1 MLYNTL
7 SGRPLQSPTPGIA
20 QIRQPPL
27 ASQTQTRTTS
37 TSGTVPSQ
45 ERACNSEAWT
55 VTCRESARMAP
66 GMGLKSEES
75 TKIDLKYLRP
85 RFAQKGPS
93 MRSGKEPYLPVL
105 VLAAGWIHYFW

>member
-37 TSGTVPSQ
+37 TSGTFPSQ

-55 VTCRESARMAP
+55 VTCRESALGSP
-66 GMGLKSEES
+66 GTDSW
-75 TKIDLKYLRP
+75 
-85 RFAQKGPS
+85 
-93 MRSGKEPYLPVL
+93 
-105 VLAAGWIHYFW
+105 AAGPGWI